1 MRHDP
6 GKIAPFIPR
15 ASSMAH
21 AAASQEMQFFSVLMR
36 CGSLAAA
43 ARELQVSPPAV
54 SKRLAALE
62 ARLGVSLLHR
72 TTRRLAL
79 THEGE
84 TYLAQARRILGEIDA
99 LERELQ
105 GASSEPSGLLRVNAT
120 LGFGRMHVAPA
131 IATFARAHPKVEIQ
145 LQLSVNPPPLSD
157 DAFDVCVRFGEP
169 PDARVVA
176 RLLAPNRRLLCAS
189 PAYLQRHGA
198 PRTPH
203 DLAGHNIIA
212 IRQGDEAFGLWR
224 LRSGKR
230 TESVRV
236 RGNLGTNDG
245 EIAVNWALAGLGLVL
260 RAEWDIA
267 RYLRSGRLRQV
278 LENWQAPPADIHAVY
293 PVRHQG
299 TARVRAFVDHLATH
313 FSTGLPTPQLRRTR
327 SLGFGCALTTSLQ
340 APGLQDQHRPEIV
353 DVGMRRPRH
362 DQVAQRAEITV
373 RIVARQE

>member
-1 MRHDP
+1 
-6 GKIAPFIPR
+6 
-15 ASSMAH
+15 MAH

-54 SKRLAALE
+54 SKRLTALE

-84 TYLAQARRILGEIDA
+84 IYLAQARRLLGEIDA

-105 GASSEPSGLLRVNAT
+105 GALSEPSGLLRVNAT

-176 RLLAPNRRLLCAS
+176 RLLAPNRRRLCAS

-203 DLAGHNIIA
+203 DLAAHNIIA
-212 IRQGDEAFGLWR
+212 IRQGDEAFGLLR

-267 RYLRSGRLRQV
+267 RYLRSGRLREV
-278 LENWQAPPADIHAVY
+278 LENWHAPPADIHAVY
-293 PVRHQG
+293 PVRHQA

-313 FSTGLPTPQLRRTR
+313 FSTGLPT
-327 SLGFGCALTTSLQ
+327 
-340 APGLQDQHRPEIV
+340 
-353 DVGMRRPRH
+353 
-362 DQVAQRAEITV
+362 
-373 RIVARQE
+373 